1 MKGGTL
7 AVSVAVYFTKA
18 RNFKQKG
25 QNVNIC
31 LSLVGDTQVMHRFL
45 NYSVFELFRKVFLKT
60 SQLISF
66 VVILLLCCVLL
77 TLDTQTVLV
86 SQLRQIPCG
95 SAELPLGIFVEVL
108 HIKILYHLEQFVG
121 RLFSVTR
128 VENIKLMD
136 FLVHYSISHWHQRYI
151 TFCALVLKSVAV
163 LANQIFVVFS
173 TYISNVLNS
182 KCLQTI
188 YFRQYLVQSSVHF
201 SKQL

>member
-31 LSLVGDTQVMHRFL
+31 LSLVGDTQVMNRFL

-77 TLDTQTVLV
+77 TLVLRLYLSLSGARYTVGQQNCLLV
-86 SQLRQIPCG
+86 
-95 SAELPLGIFVEVL
+95 
-108 HIKILYHLEQFVG
+108 
-121 RLFSVTR
+121 
-128 VENIKLMD
+128 
-136 FLVHYSISHWHQRYI
+136 
-151 TFCALVLKSVAV
+151 
-163 LANQIFVVFS
+163 
-173 TYISNVLNS
+173 
-182 KCLQTI
+182 CLWRCYT
-188 YFRQYLVQSSVHF
+188 
-201 SKQL
+201 